1 VLYRLM
7 RAIAG
12 VALRWFYARVDVDG
26 LERIPAR
33 SPVLLAV
40 NHPNSL
46 VDALVIGLIFPRR
59 MALTAK
65 APLFNNPV
73 VGAFLRA
80 VGVVPLIRAR
90 DAGAGGAAGVD
101 ARRNEQ
107 AFNALNSALARG
119 RGVLIFPEG
128 ITGDHPS
135 LAPLRTGAARLAFQA
150 RDSGVRDLYVLPIG
164 LTFERKDAPRSRVF
178 VQVGDPIDIAEWP
191 TSDPTAVA
199 ALTARID
206 QGLRAVTLNFP
217 TVEDAAR
224 ASTLASTLARLFRG
238 APPVS
243 QPHAPLEEQVEITRR
258 IEDVRSRLTS
268 APSAIQ
274 RRTDEF
280 LSRLSRFNDTLARH
294 DLAIEDV
301 EIAIDVPSGAR
312 LVVRESPVVLI
323 AGPFAAWGWLNHV
336 LPFNLA
342 RVIAMRSFESAADP
356 AMRTIV
362 SGLGLVLLFYVMQ
375 GALVWWL
382 FGGIA
387 AAVYWISLPVT
398 ADVNFYLR
406 ARLSRVIR
414 RARTYFLFRRQPA
427 LQSQLR
433 TELEWLKAEA
443 AAIAADASF
452 SV

>member
-46 VDALVIGLIFPRR
+46 VDALVIGWIFPRR

-65 APLFNNPV
+65 APLFDNPI

-90 DAGAGGAAGVD
+90 DAGAAGAD

-107 AFNALNSALARG
+107 AFSALNSALARG

-150 RDSGVRDLYVLPIG
+150 RDSGVRDLSVLPIG

-178 VQVGDPIDIAEWP
+178 VQVGDPIDVAEWP
-191 TSDPTAVA
+191 TSDPNAVA
-199 ALTARID
+199 SLTARID

-243 QPHAPLEEQVEITRR
+243 QPHAPLAEQIEITRR

-274 RRTDEF
+274 QRIDDF
-280 LSRLSRFNDTLARH
+280 LSRLSRFNDALAEHR
-294 DLAIEDV
+294 LAIEDV

-312 LVVRESPVVLI
+312 LVVRESPVALV

-342 RVIAMRSFESAADP
+342 RALAMRSFESAADP

-362 SGLGLVLLFYVMQ
+362 SGLGLVLSFYVMQ

-387 AAVYWISLPVT
+387 AAVYWISLPIT

-427 LQSQLR
+427 LQTQLR
-433 TELEWLKAEA
+433 NELEWLKAEA
-443 AAIAADASF
+443 AAIAADASYTA
-452 SV
+452 

>member
-1 VLYRLM
+1 M

-26 LERIPAR
+26 LERIPAT

-46 VDALVIGLIFPRR
+46 VDALVIGWIFPRR

-65 APLFNNPV
+65 APLFNNPI
-73 VGAFLRA
+73 VGGFLRA

-90 DAGAGGAAGVD
+90 DAGAAGAD

-150 RDSGVRDLYVLPIG
+150 RDSGVRDLAVLPIG

-178 VQVGDPIDIAEWP
+178 VQVGDSIDVAEWP

-224 ASTLASTLARLFRG
+224 ASTLASTL
-238 APPVS
+238 
-243 QPHAPLEEQVEITRR
+243 
-258 IEDVRSRLTS
+258 
-268 APSAIQ
+268 
-274 RRTDEF
+274 
-280 LSRLSRFNDTLARH
+280 
-294 DLAIEDV
+294 
-301 EIAIDVPSGAR
+301 
-312 LVVRESPVVLI
+312 
-323 AGPFAAWGWLNHV
+323 
-336 LPFNLA
+336 
-342 RVIAMRSFESAADP
+342 
-356 AMRTIV
+356 
-362 SGLGLVLLFYVMQ
+362 
-375 GALVWWL
+375 
-382 FGGIA
+382 
-387 AAVYWISLPVT
+387 
-398 ADVNFYLR
+398 
-406 ARLSRVIR
+406 
-414 RARTYFLFRRQPA
+414 
-427 LQSQLR
+427 
-433 TELEWLKAEA
+433 
-443 AAIAADASF
+443 
-452 SV
+452 

>member
-1 VLYRLM
+1 M
-7 RAIAG
+7 RAIAR

-46 VDALVIGLIFPRR
+46 VDALVVGSIFPRR

-65 APLFNNPV
+65 APLFDNPL

-90 DAGAGGAAGVD
+90 DVGPGAD

-107 AFNALNSALARG
+107 AFRALNSALARG

-135 LAPLRTGAARLAFQA
+135 LAPLRTGAARLALQA
-150 RDSGVRDLYVLPIG
+150 RDSGVPDLSIVPIG
-164 LTFERKDAPRSRVF
+164 LTFERKDAPRTRVF
-178 VQVGDPIDIAEWP
+178 VQVGDPIGIAEWP
-191 TSDPTAVA
+191 SSDANAVA
-199 ALTARID
+199 SLTSRID

-217 TVEDAAR
+217 TLDDAAR
-224 ASTLASTLARLFRG
+224 ASTLAFTLARLFRG

-243 QPHAPLEEQVEITRR
+243 LPYAPLGEQVGITRR
-258 IEDVRSRLTS
+258 IEDVRARLAS
-268 APSAIQ
+268 APPAMQHRI
-274 RRTDEF
+274 DEL
-280 LSRLSRFNDTLARH
+280 LSRLSRFNDTLALH
-294 DLAIEDV
+294 HLDIEDV
-301 EIAIDVPSGAR
+301 EIALDVPSGAR
-312 LVVRESPVVLI
+312 LVVRESPIVLL
-323 AGPFAAWGWLNHV
+323 AGPFAVWGWLNHV

-342 RVIAMRSFESAADP
+342 RAVATRSYESAADP

-362 SGLGLVLLFYVMQ
+362 SGLGLVLAFYIVQ
-375 GALVWWL
+375 GAIVWWVFNGL
-382 FGGIA
+382 A
-387 AAVYWISLPVT
+387 AALYWISLPIT

-406 ARLSRVIR
+406 ARLSRVTR
-414 RARTYFLFRRQPA
+414 RARAYFLFRRQPD
-427 LQSQLR
+427 LQTRLR
-433 TELEWLKAEA
+433 HELGWLKSEA
-443 AAIAADASF
+443 AAIAADESF
-452 SV
+452 AA